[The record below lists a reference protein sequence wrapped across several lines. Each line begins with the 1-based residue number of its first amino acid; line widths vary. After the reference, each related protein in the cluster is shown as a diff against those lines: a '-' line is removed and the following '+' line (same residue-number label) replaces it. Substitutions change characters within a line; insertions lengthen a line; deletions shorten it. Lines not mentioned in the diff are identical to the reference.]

1 MPHRL
6 YNWQVRV
13 RASLRKYQAVRI
25 GLDLF
30 GGVSPEEIHE
40 LTEARDWDELAAAE
54 IYAAENNLDATYIIR
69 VYSVFERAVHSFWR
83 ERSGDEE
90 RTVDGD
96 ALLDEV
102 GAAQLMDEDVIQF
115 AQEVRIHRNNLVH
128 GRIDEHAAGMTLE
141 NANRDLLTYLA
152 RLPATWG

>member
-6 YNWQVRV
+6 FNWQVRV
-13 RASLRKYQAVRI
+13 RAPLREYQAVRI
-25 GLDLF
+25 GLDIL
-30 GGVSPEEIHE
+30 GGATPEDIYE
-40 LTEARDWDELAAAE
+40 LTEGRGWDELAAAE

-69 VYSVFERAVHSFWR
+69 VYSVFERAASSFWR
-83 ERSGDEE
+83 EIRGNEE

-96 ALLDEV
+96 ELLDDV
-102 GAAQLMDEDVIQF
+102 GAAQLMDEDVIRF

-141 NANRDLLTYLA
+141 NATRDLLTYLA